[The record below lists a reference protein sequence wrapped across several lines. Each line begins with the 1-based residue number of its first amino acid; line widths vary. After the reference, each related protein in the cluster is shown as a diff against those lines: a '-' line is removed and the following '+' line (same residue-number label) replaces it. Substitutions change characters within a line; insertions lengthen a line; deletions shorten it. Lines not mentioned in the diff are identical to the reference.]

1 MRANPTHHA
10 EGIVEAT
17 ATTSP
22 PEVSIIIPVHN
33 EGPIIEGSIR
43 ELRARFQK
51 TGRRFEIIIAEN
63 GSNDDTVA
71 IAEELCDHFSNIRLL
86 RSPEPNYGAALRAG
100 IEAARGT
107 YVCCD
112 EIDICDVD
120 FHRRALELLVGD
132 DGGFDLVVGSK
143 VMPGA
148 RDRRPLSRRAATRI
162 INGILRLSLG
172 FRGTD
177 THGLKA
183 FRREALLPI
192 VRQCVVDRDMFASE
206 LVIRAERE
214 GLRLVEIPLNL
225 VEKRDP
231 SIRLTQRV
239 PRVLQNVAQLVYVIR
254 VQNR

>member
-1 MRANPTHHA
+1 MRADPS
-10 EGIVEAT
+10 VFSEAR
-17 ATTSP
+17 ASASP
-22 PEVSIIIPVHN
+22 GTPEVSIVIPVHN

-63 GSNDDTVA
+63 GSTDDTVN
-71 IAEELCDHFSNIRLL
+71 IAEELCDHFSNVRLL
-86 RSPEPNYGAALRAG
+86 RSPEPNYGAALRTG
-100 IEAARGT
+100 IEAAQGR

-148 RDRRPLSRRAATRI
+148 RDRRPLSRRVATRV
-162 INGILRLSLG
+162 INGMLRVSLG

-183 FRREALLPI
+183 FRRGSVLPI

-206 LVIRAERE
+206 LVIRSERA

-225 VEKRDP
+225 VEKREP
-231 SIRLTQRV
+231 SIRLAKRV

-254 VQNR
+254 LQNR

>member
-1 MRANPTHHA
+1 MRAHPTA
-10 EGIVEAT
+10 TDGSAPAT
-17 ATTSP
+17 ASLGVP
-22 PEVSIIIPVHN
+22 DVSIIIPVHN

-51 TGRRFEIIIAEN
+51 VGRSFEIIIAEN
-63 GSNDDTVA
+63 GSTDETVA
-71 IAEELCDHFSNIRLL
+71 LAEELCDTFANVRLL

-100 IEAARGT
+100 IEAARGQ

-148 RDRRPLSRRAATRI
+148 RDRRPFGRRAATRI
-162 INGILRLSLG
+162 INGMLRLTLG

-183 FRREALLPI
+183 FRRAALLPV

-206 LVIRAERE
+206 LVIRAERT

-225 VEKRDP
+225 VEKREP
-231 SIRLTQRV
+231 SVRLAKRV
-239 PRVLQNVAQLVYVIR
+239 PRVLQNIAQLVYVIR
-254 VQNR
+254 IQNR